1 MLILYQRSVKNSYYE
16 KIDGIDICINEK
28 IPFLLPENWHWERLG
43 NISTIARGGSPRPIL
58 RKATQDKIP
67 IAKCANPECGRT
79 ILYSKNPREK
89 LNVTVRIAEPGYTG
103 PTYRCAHCNTMLVVI
118 EKPKVAAGYVALP
131 IIAAN
136 A

>member
-1 MLILYQRSVKNSYYE
+1 M
-16 KIDGIDICINEK
+16 
-28 IPFLLPENWHWERLG
+28 
-43 NISTIARGGSPRPIL
+43 

-79 ILYSKNPREK
+79 ILYGKNPREK
-89 LNVTVRIAEPGYTG
+89 FNVTVRIAEPGYTG

-131 IIAAN
+131 IIACSTN
-136 A
+136 